1 MYPINLAPSQQVLCK
16 KNSTMFVF
24 GGDVG
29 PFQVEVGC
37 QFERKRAEHRE
48 EEDRG
53 DLQRNQRRSKH
64 FPIT

>member
-1 MYPINLAPSQQVLCK
+1 
-16 KNSTMFVF
+16 MFVF

-53 DLQRNQRRSKH
+53 DLQCNQRRSKH